1 MSFLN
6 NIFGTKP
13 KTDFSVLQTDVHSHF
28 LPGLDDGCKTFEES
42 IRLLKSM
49 HEAGFRNIVCTPHIQ
64 AVHYQNSRE
73 TIMPVFE
80 QLQLLVEKEIPG
92 LSLSVAAEYLLDDG
106 FEKHLENGLM
116 TFGKENYV
124 LTELSYFTPYPR
136 YRNLLQQIQM
146 KGFKPI
152 LAHPERYGYW
162 AKHDEPIEELHGAGI
177 LLQVN
182 IPSLTDYYGSTI
194 RKRAFGLVEKGLV
207 SLAGS
212 DIHNANYLNSVL
224 GGLQQRSLSKILEQN
239 RFANCELM

>member
-6 NIFGTKP
+6 NIFGTKSE
-13 KTDFSVLQTDVHSHF
+13 TDFSVLQTDVHSHF

-42 IRLLKSM
+42 MSLLKGM
-49 HEAGFRNIVCTPHIQ
+49 HQAGFKNIVCTPHIQ

-73 TIMPVFE
+73 IIMPVFE
-80 QLQLLVEKEIPG
+80 QLQLLVEKEVPS
-92 LSLSVAAEYLLDDG
+92 LTLSVAAEYLLDEG
-106 FEKHLENGLM
+106 FEEHLKNGLL
-116 TFGKENYV
+116 TFGKEKYV

-136 YRNLLQQIQM
+136 YRNLLQEIQM

-162 AKHDEPIEELHGAGI
+162 VKHNEPIEELHGAGV

-182 IPSLTDYYGSTI
+182 IPSLTGYYGSEV
-194 RKRAFGLVEKGLV
+194 RKRAFGLVEKGLI

-212 DIHNANYLNSVL
+212 DVHNANYLQSVI
-224 GGLQQRSLSKILEQN
+224 GGLQQRSVVKILQKN
-239 RFANCELM
+239 RFLNGEL